1 MSRTT
6 LADADHDASGP
17 DAGASDDEDREADDP
32 SSEEIGRR
40 SAWWT
45 NRLGWGVILGLGW
58 ITYELTH
65 RPVWGLA
72 VVCIKFGWVDLRT
85 GLWLLWR
92 DPSHARGVICGLFYF
107 ASAASKVTLAS
118 FVGAAVILWLAA
130 ALGERPPKE
139 LLGLR
144 NTAALG
150 LGILVIVALAGAVAA
165 RLAGVR
171 VWLDSRVDK
180 SRELNEW
187 PPSRHGHNRT
197 LGVAV
202 PAIIVASLVAP
213 QFVSKLGFMPVL
225 GLILVTST
233 LLWWL
238 FQSIAALAPDE
249 CWPELRQ
256 GTLARYLEDDAPHED
271 DVEHEYAPV

>member
-1 MSRTT
+1 MSVT
-6 LADADHDASGP
+6 AVADDVDADGIP
-17 DAGASDDEDREADDP
+17 VTDEAEPRT
-32 SSEEIGRR
+32 
-40 SAWWT
+40 AWWA
-45 NRLGWGVILGLGW
+45 NRLGWGIILGLGW
-58 ITYELTH
+58 ITYEVTQ

-72 VVCIKFGWVDLRT
+72 VVCLKFGWGDLRT

-92 DPSHARGVICGLFYF
+92 DPSHARGVICSLFYF

-130 ALGERPPKE
+130 ALRERPPKE

-144 NTAALG
+144 NTALLG
-150 LGILVIVALAGAVAA
+150 LGILVVVSLAGAIAA

-171 VWLDSRVDK
+171 VWLDSSVGK
-180 SRELNEW
+180 SRDLDEW

-202 PAIIVASLVAP
+202 PAIIVASLAAP
-213 QFVSKLGFMPVL
+213 QVVSRLGFMPVL

-249 CWPELRQ
+249 CWPELRH
-256 GTLARYLEDDAPHED
+256 GSLARCLAGEQDADDEERLT
-271 DVEHEYAPV
+271 V

>member
-1 MSRTT
+1 M
-6 LADADHDASGP
+6 
-17 DAGASDDEDREADDP
+17 
-32 SSEEIGRR
+32 
-40 SAWWT
+40 
-45 NRLGWGVILGLGW
+45 GWGVILGLGW

-65 RPVWGLA
+65 RPIWGLA
-72 VVCIKFGWVDLRT
+72 VVCMKFGWSDLRT

-130 ALGERPPKE
+130 AFRERPPRE

-150 LGILVIVALAGAVAA
+150 LGILVIVALVGAIAA

-171 VWLDSRVDK
+171 VWLDSRVGK

-202 PAIIVASLVAP
+202 PAIIVASLAAP
-213 QFVSKLGFMPVL
+213 QFVAKLGFMPVL

-249 CWPELRQ
+249 CWPELRH
-256 GTLARYLEDDAPHED
+256 GALAGCLDEDAPGED
-271 DVEHEYAPV
+271 REEGLATA